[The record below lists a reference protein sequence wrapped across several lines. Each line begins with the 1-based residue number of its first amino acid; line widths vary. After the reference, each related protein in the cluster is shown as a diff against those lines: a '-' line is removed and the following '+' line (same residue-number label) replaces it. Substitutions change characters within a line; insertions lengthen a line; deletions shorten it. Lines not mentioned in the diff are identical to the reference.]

1 MAPWPSYGYIK
12 SGVRPEVPERH
23 GPEESYPWLFWKTSK
38 SATAFVRIGD
48 SSIYRFSIV
57 ALNTA
62 AVLLN
67 PRLTHGLIWRLGFIN
82 KNTLV
87 L

>member
-38 SATAFVRIGD
+38 SATAFVTYRRQFNL
-48 SSIYRFSIV
+48 SI
-57 ALNTA
+57 LNRCFEHCGCFT
-62 AVLLN
+62 
-67 PRLTHGLIWRLGFIN
+67 
-82 KNTLV
+82 
-87 L
+87 